1 MTTPAPDGSQQP
13 APPAYAAAPPAPVG
27 APTEDPGRTLGIVA
41 LVLAFVF
48 TLLGLILGYVARS
61 QSKKAGFDNTPA
73 KIAIIL
79 SWIFIALGIVVG
91 IIVSIVYALAIAA
104 AVSHG
109 VSS

>member
-41 LVLAFVF
+41 LVLTFFF
-48 TLLGLILGYVARS
+48 TLIGLILGYVARS

-79 SWIFIALGIVVG
+79 GWIFIALGIVIG
-91 IIVSIVYALAIAA
+91 IIWTIILVSVVAT
-104 AVSHG
+104 HG
-109 VSS
+109 VSSS